1 MYKTLSFIYL
11 FILFYSILFI
21 DLRVPQKTY
30 QPPKVCTCKWF
41 VVEKSDY
48 VMKEMMLPANAYI
61 FFKIKA
67 PTTPGFEPWH
77 SEKALH
83 QQRNTTNNMSRLYI
97 YRFACAPKTH
107 YTPKVYSCKWFMVAK
122 SGYVNK
128 IDPFFANA
136 YMVFQ
141 NKSTNNSQFYNMT
154 GTVGKCASFLPL
166 YLTQRE
172 SSHIRLLSFED
183 IFKTICH
190 SDSNTN

>member
-1 MYKTLSFIYL
+1 
-11 FILFYSILFI
+11 
-21 DLRVPQKTY
+21 
-30 QPPKVCTCKWF
+30 
-41 VVEKSDY
+41 
-48 VMKEMMLPANAYI
+48 MMLPANAYI

-83 QQRNTTNNMSRLYI
+83 QQRSTTNNMSQLHI
-97 YRFACAPKTH
+97 YRFACAPKTQ

-136 YMVFQ
+136 YIYLQ

-154 GTVGKCASFLPL
+154 GAVEKCASFLPL
-166 YLTQRE
+166 YLIQRE

-190 SDSNTN
+190 SDSNTNWIKSKISFILFMFKDLSATTAPL